1 MTEAATIL
9 VPDPTADRPVRP
21 LVELLTLAAP
31 TVAQMASYTFMGFID
46 TVIVSRYAGPTDV
59 TPTTAAANGGM
70 VAFSIVSLGM
80 GVMFVVNTLVSQAFG
95 RGDDRLCGRF
105 LWQGVWFAAAFGLGV
120 MAIVPSVPAVFR
132 WAGHEPRLAGLE
144 AAYVRV
150 LLLSAGLKL
159 AATAGEQFLLGVN
172 RPVTVGVASFLA
184 VAVNTLFAWALILG
198 HLGFAPHGV
207 VGSAW
212 AQNIG
217 VTSELVMVGA
227 FAALPKLRHR
237 FGTFDWRPRWDAMAA
252 LLRMGV
258 PSGVQVTA
266 EVLAWSAFSMWVMAP
281 FGTGAMAANV
291 YVFRYMS
298 VSFMPAFGVS
308 VAVTA
313 LVARYIGRGEPAVA
327 VARANLGFVVTAI
340 YMLACG
346 LGLFVFRRQLIG
358 VFTADPKVLATGAA
372 LLVFAA
378 VYQLF
383 DATYIV
389 YNGGLRGAGDTLVPA
404 VVLTTLCWTITVGVG
419 RLIADRRPAWGP
431 VGPWVAAMV
440 YGGTLSTFI
449 CTRFARGRWR
459 HMPLAAVQSQDD
471 QPQMHTDSHR

>member
-1 MTEAATIL
+1 MTETSTLL
-9 VPDPTADRPVRP
+9 VPDVTDRPVRP
-21 LVELLTLAAP
+21 LVELLSLAAP
-31 TVAQMASYTFMGFID
+31 TVAQMASYTCMGFID
-46 TVIVSRYAGPTDV
+46 TVILSRYGGPADV
-59 TPTTAAANGGM
+59 TPTTAAANGGLF
-70 VAFSIVSLGM
+70 AFSIISLGM
-80 GVMFVVNTLVSQAFG
+80 GVMFIVNALVSQAFG

-105 LWQGVWFAAAFGLGV
+105 LWQGVWFAAGFGV
-120 MAIVPSVPAVFR
+120 AVQAIAPVAPRVFA

-144 AAYVRV
+144 AAYVHV

-159 AATAGEQFLLGVN
+159 ASTAGEQFLLGVD

-184 VAVNTLFAWALILG
+184 VAVNTVFARALILG
-198 HLGFAPHGV
+198 RLGFAPHGV

-212 AQNIG
+212 AQNVG
-217 VTSELVMVGA
+217 VTSELVMIAA
-227 FAALPKLRHR
+227 FVALPKLRRR
-237 FGTFDWRPRWDAMAA
+237 FGTGDWRPRAAAMRE

-266 EVLAWSAFSMWVMAP
+266 EVLAWSAFAMWVMAP
-281 FGTGAMAANV
+281 FGTGAMAANT

-313 LVARYIGRGEPAVA
+313 LVGRYIGRGQPAVA
-327 VARANLGFVVTAI
+327 VARANLGFMVTAV
-340 YMLACG
+340 YMVACG
-346 LGLFVFRRQLIG
+346 AGLFLFRRQLIG
-358 VFTADPKVLATGAA
+358 VFTTDPAVLRTGAT

-383 DATYIV
+383 DASYIV

-404 VVLTTLCWTITVGVG
+404 LVLTTLCWAIVVGCG
-419 RLIADRRPAWGP
+419 RLIAEGRPAWGP
-431 VGPWVAAMV
+431 AGPWVAAMV
-440 YGGTLSTFI
+440 YGGSLSVFI

-459 HMPLAAVQSQDD
+459 HAPLPS
-471 QPQMHTDSHR
+471 T

>member
-1 MTEAATIL
+1 MTDVATIL
-9 VPDPTADRPVRP
+9 PTRTALRPVRP

-31 TVAQMASYTFMGFID
+31 TVAQMASYTLMGFID
-46 TVIVSRYAGPTDV
+46 TVILSRYGGRADV
-59 TPTTAAANGGM
+59 TPTTAAANGGL
-70 VAFSIVSLGM
+70 VAFSIISLGM
-80 GVMFVVNTLVSQAFG
+80 GVMFVVNALVSQAFG

-105 LWQGVWFAAAFGLGV
+105 LWQGVWFAAAFGLAV
-120 MAIVPSVPAVFR
+120 LATVPAAPAVFR
-132 WAGHEPRLAGLE
+132 WLRHEPRLAGME
-144 AAYVRV
+144 ATYVRV

-159 AATAGEQFLLGVN
+159 ASTAGEQFLLGVD

-184 VAVNTLFAWALILG
+184 VAVNTVFAWALILG

-212 AQNIG
+212 AQNVG
-217 VTSELVMVGA
+217 VASELLMVGG
-227 FAALPKLRHR
+227 FAALPTLRHR
-237 FGTFDWRPRWDAMAA
+237 FGTGDWRPRAAAMGE

-313 LVARYIGRGEPAVA
+313 LVGRYIGRGEPAVA
-327 VARANLGFVVTAI
+327 IARAHLGFVVTAA

-346 LGLFVFRRQLIG
+346 AGLFGFRRQLIG
-358 VFTADPKVLATGAA
+358 VFTADPAVLKTGAT

-383 DATYIV
+383 DASYIV

-404 VVLTTLCWTITVGVG
+404 VVLGTLCWAITVGGG

-431 VGPWVAAMV
+431 AGPWVAATV

-449 CTRFARGRWR
+449 CYRFARGRWR
-459 HMPLAAVQSQDD
+459 HTPLAS
-471 QPQMHTDSHR
+471 T

>member
-1 MTEAATIL
+1 MTDTATPTL
-9 VPDPTADRPVRP
+9 DPTTAAPPTRP

-31 TVAQMASYTFMGFID
+31 TVAQMASYTLMGFID
-46 TVIVSRYAGPTDV
+46 TVILSRYGGQADV
-59 TPTTAAANGGM
+59 TPTTAAANGGL
-70 VAFSIVSLGM
+70 VTFSVISLGM
-80 GVMFVVNTLVSQAFG
+80 GVMFIVNALVSQAFG

-105 LWQGVWFAAAFGLGV
+105 LWQGVWFAAAFGLV
-120 MAIVPSVPAVFR
+120 VLPAIPAVHLVFA
-132 WAGHEPRLAGLE
+132 WAGHEPRLVGLE
-144 AAYVRV
+144 TTYVRI
-150 LLLSAGLKL
+150 LLLSAGVKL
-159 AATAGEQFLLGVN
+159 ASTAGEQFLLGVN

-217 VTSELVMVGA
+217 VTSELLMVAA
-227 FAALPKLRHR
+227 FVALPKLRRR
-237 FGTFDWRPRWDAMAA
+237 FGAGDWRPRWDAMRE

-258 PSGVQVTA
+258 PSGIQVTA
-266 EVLAWSAFSMWVMAP
+266 EVLAWSAFAMWVMAP
-281 FGTGAMAANV
+281 FGTGAMAANT

-313 LVARYIGRGEPAVA
+313 LVGRYIGMGRPDVA
-327 VARANLGFVVTAI
+327 VARTHLGFVVTAA
-340 YMLACG
+340 YMMACG
-346 LGLFVFRRQLIG
+346 VGLFAFRRQLIG
-358 VFTADPKVLATGAA
+358 LFTTDPAVLKTGAT

-404 VVLTTLCWTITVGVG
+404 VVLATLCWAITVCGG
-419 RLIADRRPAWGP
+419 RLMADLRPAWGP
-431 VGPWVAAMV
+431 AGPWVAAML
-440 YGGTLSTFI
+440 YGGTLSAFI
-449 CTRFARGRWR
+449 CLRFARGRWR
-459 HMPLAAVQSQDD
+459 HAPLPS
-471 QPQMHTDSHR
+471 T

>member
-1 MTEAATIL
+1 MTTVAT
-9 VPDPTADRPVRP
+9 VPIPDALSADRPVRP
-21 LVELLTLAAP
+21 IVELLTLAAP
-31 TVAQMASYTFMGFID
+31 TVAQMASYTLMGFID
-46 TVIVSRYAGPTDV
+46 TVILSRYGGRTDV
-59 TPTTAAANGGM
+59 TPTTAAANGGL
-70 VAFSIVSLGM
+70 VAFSVISLGM
-80 GVMFVVNTLVSQAFG
+80 GVMFIVNALVSQAFG

-105 LWQGVWFAAAFGLGV
+105 LWQGVWFAAAFGAAVLA
-120 MAIVPSVPAVFR
+120 MIPAAPAVFA

-144 AAYVRV
+144 TTYVHV

-159 AATAGEQFLLGVN
+159 AATAGEQFLLGVD

-184 VAVNTLFAWALILG
+184 VAVNTLFAWAIILG

-212 AQNIG
+212 GQNIG
-217 VTSELVMVGA
+217 VTSELLMVGG
-227 FAALPKLRHR
+227 FAALPKLRKR
-237 FGTFDWRPRWDAMAA
+237 FGTDDWRPRWGPMRE

-313 LVARYIGRGEPAVA
+313 LVGRYIGRGQPDVA
-327 VARANLGFVVTAI
+327 VARAHLGFVVTAT
-340 YMLACG
+340 YMMACG
-346 LGLFVFRRQLIG
+346 AGLFLFRRQLIG
-358 VFTADPKVLATGAA
+358 VFTADPAVLKTGAK

-378 VYQLF
+378 IYQLF

-404 VVLTTLCWTITVGVG
+404 IVLGTLCWTITVGGG
-419 RLIADRRPAWGP
+419 RLIADHRPAWGP

-440 YGGTLSTFI
+440 YGTTLSTFI
-449 CTRFARGRWR
+449 CLRFARGRWR
-459 HMPLAAVQSQDD
+459 HAPLAV
-471 QPQMHTDSHR
+471 T

>member
-1 MTEAATIL
+1 MTQAATSL
-9 VPDPTADRPVRP
+9 RQPDATDRPVRP

-46 TVIVSRYAGPTDV
+46 TVIVSRYAGRADV
-59 TPTTAAANGGM
+59 TPSTAAANGGM
-70 VAFSIVSLGM
+70 VAFSIVSLGI
-80 GVMFVVNTLVSQAFG
+80 GVMFIVNTLVSQAFG

-105 LWQGVWFAAAFGLGV
+105 LWQGLWFAAAFGVAALAV
-120 MAIVPSVPAVFR
+120 VPLAPAVFA

-144 AAYVRV
+144 GTYVRII
-150 LLLSAGLKL
+150 LLSAGLKL

-207 VGSAW
+207 AGSAW

-217 VTSELVMVGA
+217 VTSELIMVGA

-237 FGTFDWRPRWDAMAA
+237 FGTGDWRPRAAAMGE

-258 PSGVQVTA
+258 PAGVQVTA

-281 FGTGAMAANV
+281 FGTGAMAANI

-313 LVARYIGRGEPAVA
+313 LVGRYIGRGRPDVA

-346 LGLFVFRRQLIG
+346 AGLFLFRRQLIG
-358 VFTADPKVLATGAA
+358 VFTADPAVVHTGAT

-404 VVLTTLCWTITVGVG
+404 VVLTGLCWTITVGCG
-419 RLIADRRPAWGP
+419 RLIADHRPAWGP
-431 VGPWVAAMV
+431 AGPWVAAMV
-440 YGGTLSTFI
+440 YGGSLSTFM
-449 CTRFARGRWR
+449 CLRFARGRWR
-459 HMPLAAVQSQDD
+459 HAPLAAA
-471 QPQMHTDSHR
+471 